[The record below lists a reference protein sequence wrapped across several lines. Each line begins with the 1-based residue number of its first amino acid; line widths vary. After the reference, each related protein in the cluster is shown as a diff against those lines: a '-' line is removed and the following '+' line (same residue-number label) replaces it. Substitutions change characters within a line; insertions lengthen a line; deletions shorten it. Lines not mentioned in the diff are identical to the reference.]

1 MSSIN
6 LRDGLIKAMAVQEA
20 WTETFTNQI
29 IRSAVDFG
37 RRFGFDE
44 EHGRHV
50 AELSKTLFR
59 ALQPEHQLDSRY
71 EVILY
76 VAALLHDIG
85 HAVSARSH
93 HKHSMYLITHGELF
107 GLSREDVLLAAL
119 TARYHRRSSPK
130 PMHEGY
136 AALDWRTADQRGQD
150 GRAAAGG
157 RRPGPLQFAADQEHR
172 SARRE
177 RGRLVISRVRRRRP
191 VAGAIGPAAEGV
203 AVQRDFRHV
212 RCCCGTRTDGRRLC
226 ETDRK

>member
-1 MSSIN
+1 M
-6 LRDGLIKAMAVQEA
+6 
-20 WTETFTNQI
+20 
-29 IRSAVDFG
+29 IRSALDFG
-37 RRFGFDE
+37 RRFGFAE

-50 AELSKTLFR
+50 AELSKQLFR

-130 PMHEGY
+130 PLHEGY
-136 AALDWRTADQRGQD
+136 ASLDWKRRINVGKMAAILRVADALDRSNSQRIKT
-150 GRAAAGG
+150 
-157 RRPGPLQFAADQEHR
+157 LQC
-172 SARRE
+172 SRE
-177 RGRLVISRVRRRRP
+177 RGRLVISVS
-191 VAGAIGPAAEGV
+191 GADDLSLEQLALRQKASMFKEIFGMSV
-203 AVQRDFRHV
+203 LLRNAV
-212 RCCCGTRTDGRRLC
+212 
-226 ETDRK
+226 